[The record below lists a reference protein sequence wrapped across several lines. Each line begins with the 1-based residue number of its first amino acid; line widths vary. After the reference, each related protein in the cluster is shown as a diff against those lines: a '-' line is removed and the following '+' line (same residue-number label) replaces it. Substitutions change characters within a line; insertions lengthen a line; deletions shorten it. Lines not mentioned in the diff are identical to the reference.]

1 MTRVRRNPHRDDEIR
16 ARYERG
22 EGQQELADEFGVT
35 HQRISQIV
43 RGVTPPPR
51 SRRCDGCGSKI
62 SRGSPVDLCRA
73 CKKRLGVRP
82 KWTDAAI
89 IAALR
94 NFYTTYGHSP
104 TAADL
109 NTAMARKLGHEEK
122 VERYYQDGLP
132 PLSVLHTYFGGLN
145 VALERAGLP
154 TRRQGERLT
163 ASARC
168 VID

>member
-1 MTRVRRNPHRDDEIR
+1 MTRVGRNPRRDDEIR
-16 ARYERG
+16 ARYKRG
-22 EGQQELADEFGVT
+22 EQQQDLGAEFGVT

-51 SRRCDGCGSKI
+51 SRRCDGCRAKI
-62 SRGSPVDLCRA
+62 ARAAPVGLCRG

-89 IAALR
+89 LAALR
-94 NFYTTYGHSP
+94 NFYSTYGHSP

-109 NTAMARKLGHEEK
+109 NTAMARQLGHEEK
-122 VERYYQDGLP
+122 VERFYQDGLP
-132 PLSVLHTYFGGLN
+132 PLSALHNYFGGLN

-163 ASARC
+163 ANARR